1 MNDPKRSTTILK
13 TLSRRE
19 REILDVLYRLG
30 EASVE
35 DVRREIA
42 GNPHYSTARAML
54 RVLEEKGHIWHKEE
68 HLRYVYMPLIPKHK
82 AAHAALSDV
91 LRTFF
96 EGSPEQLLLYLLD
109 QMSSDE
115 LVFARRAVEST
126 RKEV

>member
-1 MNDPKRSTTILK
+1 MNDPKRSMTILK

-54 RVLEEKGHIWHKEE
+54 RVLEEK
-68 HLRYVYMPLIPKHK
+68 
-82 AAHAALSDV
+82 A
-91 LRTFF
+91 TF
-96 EGSPEQLLLYLLD
+96 GI
-109 QMSSDE
+109 
-115 LVFARRAVEST
+115 
-126 RKEV
+126 RKNIFDTCTCR